1 MSNIRE
7 FLLHYWLSLFG
18 TVMGLSVSLLF
29 IYIGFFKTI
38 LILIFGAIGGSIGY
52 YIQKKLS

>member
-1 MSNIRE
+1 MSKIRE
-7 FLLHYWLSLFG
+7 FLIQYWLILFG
-18 TVMGLSVSLLF
+18 TVIGLSVSLLF

-38 LILIFGAIGGSIGY
+38 LILIFGTVGGSVGY